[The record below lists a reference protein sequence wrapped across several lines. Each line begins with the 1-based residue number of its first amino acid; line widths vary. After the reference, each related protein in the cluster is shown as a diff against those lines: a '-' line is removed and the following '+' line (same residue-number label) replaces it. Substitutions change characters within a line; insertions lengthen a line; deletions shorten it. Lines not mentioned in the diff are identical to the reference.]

1 MPDPSLDDVVRLL
14 DERGCRLL
22 VAEHLGL
29 TGADVSIR
37 RLGGG
42 VSNIVFR
49 VDHGSTGV
57 VVKQSLDRLRVADDW
72 RAPQGRVLTEYAALA
87 LTHEMTPEQV
97 PAPLFVDPARFAI
110 GLHAAPAN
118 WTDWKTALLAGHI
131 DVEVAAVLGSRLAS
145 WHNGTSGGAGLGREF
160 RDPEAFELLRVDPY
174 YRTTARR
181 LPELSK
187 PIKSLIERMADTQIC
202 LVHGDFSPK
211 NVLVGPDA
219 GQCWVIDFE
228 VAHLGDP
235 AFDLAFLLSH
245 LSMKAV
251 HRPSSAARYDA
262 AARAFVDAYQQTAD
276 AELRPDWAHVLG
288 HTGALLLARVHGKSP
303 AEYLDEPQRRQVH
316 ALGESLLTRPATDP
330 DRLAFRRDMAMRA

>member
-1 MPDPSLDDVVRLL
+1 MPDPFLDDMVRLL
-14 DERGCRLL
+14 DERGCRQLI
-22 VAEHLGL
+22 AQHLGVA
-29 TGADVSIR
+29 GDGVSVR

-49 VDHGSTGV
+49 VDDGSVGV
-57 VVKQSLDRLRVADDW
+57 VVKQSLDRLRVAADW
-72 RAPQGRVLTEYAALA
+72 HAPQERVLTEYAALT
-87 LTHEMTPEQV
+87 LTHGLTPDQV
-97 PAPLFVDPARFAI
+97 PTPLFVDPARFAI
-110 GLHAAPAN
+110 GLQAAPEA
-118 WTDWKTALLAGHI
+118 WRDWKTALLAGHI
-131 DVEVAAVLGSRLAS
+131 DVEVAAVLGTQLAS
-145 WHNGTSGGAGLGREF
+145 WHNGTFGGVGLGPEF

-174 YRTTARR
+174 YRTAARQ
-181 LPELSK
+181 LPDLSK
-187 PIKSLIERMADTQIC
+187 PIETLIERMADTQVC

-211 NVLVGPDA
+211 NVLVGPEA

-251 HRPSSAARYDA
+251 HRPSSAADYDA
-262 AARAFVDAYQQTAD
+262 AARAFVEGYQQAVD
-276 AELRPDWAHVLG
+276 AELRPDWSYVLG

-330 DRLAFRRDMAMRA
+330 DQLATRRDAAARA